1 MQLAQPSPN
10 GDFSII
16 ESVSYA
22 HPTDKSATRPYP
34 STSPSTSESVSS
46 SKWRSPYKNL
56 HRTKSL
62 KVSDEKVPFD
72 AIINFLP
79 HGLPDKVLLKNAILV
94 TTLSAQV
101 IVPMSTKVDLKTC
114 SSRSST
120 NRLSISSP
128 SDSTSSTSFSSSG
141 STPDTSPCP
150 SPPPRRFSKL
160 VTSKARNRLSFLFHD
175 TPPPPPEVSDI
186 NQRVEGSPKVKNTHL
201 VHVLPIGWSPET
213 GAEFHR
219 ADKCA
224 SSSSSSSRLEGPSHS
239 LGRTGGTCK
248 PKLVQS
254 IEQFLLSFA
263 YPLGSLVPG
272 HFSSSGSGAVL
283 SSPSSNLNQ
292 RPKSVP
298 ISSTYEKEHSLLH
311 ASTLP
316 TLPSMSNFTNINTPL
331 KPVPYL
337 LAPGVF
343 DSCILGSRCPVP
355 DKVDPEQSRD
365 QDTRGDAYINI
376 YTDQGARELT
386 IGEIIL
392 FGALDFDHTRP
403 GTGSGNGRAWIGNAG
418 DVVVAGGS
426 PDPDLSPRKVGVRK
440 GKGRE
445 VAVMNTEM
453 MKRNVHGLPTPPES
467 SSSNDSADG
476 VDEEQEKETFEYTRP
491 IPLALSTYSSPT
503 HLDDHS
509 TPNTRS
515 KLSKR
520 ESSSSIISTPSP
532 TPVSS
537 ILNSKQRNDKVR
549 DKDSKR
555 FSDSLSSSI
564 SPPPPPLPSPVQLPA
579 LVIHR
584 DRARSPRGSED
595 SYDLGLGHGVPV
607 PPMIVS
613 IKPSSR
619 SASGSGLGSV
629 MIPLQRQGDDAR
641 RSAYGET
648 QSQKGSERKT
658 FEGALRKMRLWRN
671 GSGKSLLNHS
681 GLKEKYS

>member
-1 MQLAQPSPN
+1 MQLAQPSSN

-22 HPTDKSATRPYP
+22 HPTDKSAARRH
-34 STSPSTSESVSS
+34 SSPPLSSSESVSS
-46 SKWRSPYKNL
+46 SKWQTSWSLYKNL

-62 KVSDEKVPFD
+62 KVLDDKVPFD

-79 HGLPDKVLLKNAILV
+79 YGLPDKVLLKHAILV
-94 TTLSAQV
+94 TTLSAQF
-101 IVPMSTKVDLKTC
+101 ILPPTYMSTKVDLKTYA
-114 SSRSST
+114 SHSPT
-120 NRLSISSP
+120 NRPSISSP
-128 SDSTSSTSFSSSG
+128 SYSSSSTSFPSSG

-186 NQRVEGSPKVKNTHL
+186 NQNVEASQKVKNAHL
-201 VHVLPIGWSPET
+201 VHVLPKGWSPEN

-219 ADKCA
+219 GDGYA
-224 SSSSSSSRLEGPSHS
+224 SSSSSLSRSGGPSHS
-239 LGRTGGTCK
+239 PGQTGGTCK

-263 YPLGSLVPG
+263 YPLGSLVSG
-272 HFSSSGSGAVL
+272 QFSSSAGS
-283 SSPSSNLNQ
+283 SSLN
-292 RPKSVP
+292 P
-298 ISSTYEKEHSLLH
+298 STYEKEHSLLH
-311 ASTLP
+311 ASN
-316 TLPSMSNFTNINTPL
+316 TLPSMSNLTSINTPL

-343 DSCILGSRCPVP
+343 GSRILESRCPVL
-355 DKVDPEQSRD
+355 DEVDPEQGRD
-365 QDTRGDAYINI
+365 QPEDTQGDANINI
-376 YTDQGARELT
+376 YTDQGATELT

-403 GTGSGNGRAWIGNAG
+403 GTGPGNGKAWIGNAG

-426 PDPDLSPRKVGVRK
+426 PDPDSSPRKVGMGK

-445 VAVMNTEM
+445 VAVVNTEM
-453 MKRNVHGLPTPPES
+453 MKTTMRNVYGLPTPPES
-467 SSSNDSADG
+467 SSSNNSVEG
-476 VDEEQEKETFEYTRP
+476 VEEQAEEIIEYARP
-491 IPLALSTYSSPT
+491 IPPALSTYSSPT

-520 ESSSSIISTPSP
+520 RSSSSIISTPSP

-537 ILNSKQRNDKVR
+537 ILNSEQRNDKVR

-555 FSDSLSSSI
+555 LSDSLSSSI
-564 SPPPPPLPSPVQLPA
+564 SPLPPLPSPVQLPA

-584 DRARSPRGSED
+584 DRTRSPRGSED

-619 SASGSGLGSV
+619 SASGSGLGSA
-629 MIPLQRQGDDAR
+629 MIPLQTQGDDAR

-648 QSQKGSERKT
+648 QSQKGSERK
-658 FEGALRKMRLWRN
+658 FLEGALRKMRLWKN
-671 GSGKSLLNHS
+671 GRGKSLLNHS